1 MLFMQESMDTRWYS
15 LGEVAN
21 LVKLDNVS
29 FREYQHSIVQK
40 IMQGKNT
47 LVVLPTGLGKTLIG
61 TLVLAS
67 ALAKGKKA
75 MFLSPTKPLTEQ
87 HYSTLVESLNVEKDQ
102 ILLLTGSLAKNRRKE
117 MEEHARII
125 IATPQTVAN
134 ELKNA
139 NFDMSQFGV
148 VVFDECH
155 KAVGKYAYTYI
166 AEEADLKG
174 VQMVG
179 LTASPGSAREKI
191 KSLLNE
197 LKIQDIE
204 IRISTDP
211 DVATYVMPKYMHVL
225 EVDRSERI
233 NRIALQLR
241 PLAEDALKKL
251 NTMGLTPF
259 RMFETMPKGRL
270 IELGNM
276 INKIEARNFKFGAL
290 YQYSKLLN
298 LIHAYDLLETQGLY
312 SFSQYLRSLRERET
326 KSKAVQAI
334 IDHKNVILADQLAQE
349 GMQRGEEH
357 PKAFALV
364 DLLKMNHAK
373 KAIVFVQYRS
383 TIKMLTDLLNKNNLS
398 ARAFVGKK
406 DGVTQAQQQLTIKE
420 FREGKFNVL
429 VSSSIGEEGLDIPS
443 VDIVVFYEPIASEIR
458 NIQRRGRTGR
468 LYSGDV
474 YVLMTRD
481 TKDQVYLMV
490 SKQKEKKMLETVTKI
505 KQELALKHGPD
516 RRQSRLG
523 S

>member
-1 MLFMQESMDTRWYS
+1 MQEAIDTRWFS

-21 LVKLDNVS
+21 LVKLGEVS
-29 FREYQHSIVQK
+29 FREYQYSIVRR

-61 TLVLAS
+61 TLVLAM

-87 HYSTLVESLNVEKDQ
+87 HYSTLVNSLNIPEDE
-102 ILLLTGSLAKNRRKE
+102 ILLLTGSLAQSKRKE
-117 MEEHARII
+117 AEKHARVI

-134 ELKNA
+134 ELKHA
-139 NFDMSQFGV
+139 NFDLSEYGV
-148 VVFDECH
+148 VIFDECH

-166 AEEADLKG
+166 AEESHLKG

-191 KSLLNE
+191 KALVSA

-211 DVATYVMPKYMHVL
+211 DVTAYVMPKYMHVI
-225 EVDRSERI
+225 EVDKSDRI

-251 NTMGLTPF
+251 NTMGLTQF

-298 LIHAYDLLETQGLY
+298 LIHAYDLLETEGLY
-312 SFSQYLRSLRERET
+312 AYLSYMESLKNRET

-334 IDHKNVILADQLAQE
+334 LDSKSVIIANQLAEE
-349 GMQRGEEH
+349 GIRNGEEH
-357 PKAFALV
+357 PKVFALIEM
-364 DLLKMNHAK
+364 LKQNHSK
-373 KAIVFVQYRS
+373 KAIVFAQYRS
-383 TIKMLTDLLNKNNLS
+383 SIKMITDVLNKNNLS
-398 ARAFVGKK
+398 ARGFVGKK
-406 DGVTQAQQQLTIKE
+406 EGITQAQQQMTIKE

-443 VDIVVFYEPIASEIR
+443 VDI
-458 NIQRRGRTGR
+458 
-468 LYSGDV
+468 
-474 YVLMTRD
+474 
-481 TKDQVYLMV
+481 
-490 SKQKEKKMLETVTKI
+490 
-505 KQELALKHGPD
+505 
-516 RRQSRLG
+516 
-523 S
+523 